1 MNARADTGMQESACL
16 TDSTCSFSGLL
27 EPHTT
32 TGTSDAA
39 LLAPWEEAWNQVVED
54 ERNRIRFGRH
64 YDVPGST
71 RSRSRVELDTNPITW
86 YGRVQGPSACSEL
99 SLPASGLSENWDEE
113 WERLNDEVK
122 AFLQLQEDWDGMG
135 ALAPPE
141 ALIQSV
147 LELIECLRV
156 EGLSPAT
163 RASTTPSG
171 TIILEWQGGGDYV
184 EVEVVSPYRSE
195 WMFVPHGRKPI
206 HLTLGGEVQDG

>member
-1 MNARADTGMQESACL
+1 MNAPAVTGKQESACL

-39 LLAPWEEAWNQVVED
+39 LLAHWEEAWNQVVED

-64 YDVPGST
+64 YDVAGST

-86 YGRVQGPSACSEL
+86 HGGVQGPSACSEL
-99 SLPASGLSENWDEE
+99 SLVASGLSENWDEE
-113 WERLNDEVK
+113 W
-122 AFLQLQEDWDGMG
+122 DGMG
-135 ALAPPE
+135 ALAPSE

-156 EGLSPAT
+156 EGRSPVT